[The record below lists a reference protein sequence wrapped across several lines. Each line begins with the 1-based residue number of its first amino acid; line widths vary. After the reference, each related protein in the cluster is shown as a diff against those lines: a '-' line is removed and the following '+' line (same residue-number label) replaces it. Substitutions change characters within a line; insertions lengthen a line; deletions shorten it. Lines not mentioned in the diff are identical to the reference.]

1 MAAAGLSQNATRAL
15 KSMNGWIGVDLDGTL
30 AQYDG
35 WNGTD
40 HIGDPVPAM
49 LARVQR
55 WLAQGYDVRIFTAR
69 VSRPE
74 QEQDARARI
83 ETWCETHIG
92 RALPI
97 TNEKDT
103 KMIELWDDRA
113 VQVIPN
119 TGQPVGKSNNGLC

>member
-1 MAAAGLSQNATRAL
+1 MRGLKT
-15 KSMNGWIGVDLDGTL
+15 MNGWIGVDLDGTL

-35 WNGTD
+35 WIGVS

-49 LARVQR
+49 LTRVLR
-55 WLAQGYDVRIFTAR
+55 WLEQGYDVRIFTAR

-83 ETWCETHIG
+83 ELWCETHIG
-92 RALPI
+92 QVLPI

-113 VQVIPN
+113 VQVIAN